1 MLIKTLAGIGLFA
14 AAGAAI
20 GYSKILCAGGEC
32 AITGTP
38 YGGAVFGGMLGLAV
52 MSSFNSPAP
61 AQPDQSQPPSN
72 AATDDLDDRADAGA
86 RLAHL
91 VEIGFPAFRRGRV

>member
-38 YGGAVFGGMLGLAV
+38 YGGAVFGGILGFAV
-52 MSSFNSPAP
+52 MTGFNSHAVGTPPEQDDKPTAP
-61 AQPDQSQPPSN
+61 DEE
-72 AATDDLDDRADAGA
+72 AD
-86 RLAHL
+86 
-91 VEIGFPAFRRGRV
+91 